1 MRKIDYEQQARIV
14 DRSPDSLPGAMPV
27 VTEITTPFG
36 PVRLIW
42 VHPASGPNVQRI
54 LLPGDPRSDAVLIDD
69 LPAVQE
75 PLDKGIQTLIAGI
88 RSFLAGNDVHLDA
101 GLLDLGR
108 CPPFQRRVLLAEY
121 GIPRGYVSTYG
132 RIARYLGNP
141 GAGRAVGNALARN
154 PFPPVIPCHRALRSD
169 GRLGGFQAGQDMKR
183 RLLEM
188 EGVRFRE
195 NGRVLMEH
203 VWY

>member
-1 MRKIDYEQQARIV
+1 M
-14 DRSPDSLPGAMPV
+14 LPM
-27 VTEITTPFG
+27 VTDIRTAVG
-36 PVRLIW
+36 QVRLVW
-42 VHPASGPNVQRI
+42 LHAASGPKVQRI
-54 LLPGDPRSDAVLIDD
+54 LLPGDPRSDAAIRGEM
-69 LPAVQE
+69 PSVQN
-75 PLDKGIQTLIAGI
+75 PRDKGIRTLIAGI
-88 RSFLAGNDVHLDA
+88 QSFLRGHDVHFDT
-101 GLLDLGR
+101 GLLDLDR

-141 GAGRAVGNALARN
+141 GAARAVGNALAHN
-154 PFPPVIPCHRALRSD
+154 PFPLVIPCHRALRSD
-169 GRLGGFQAGQDMKR
+169 GRPGGFQAGRDMKR

-195 NGRVLMEH
+195 DGRAIMDR